1 MNPRPISSVS
11 EGSTARAPARGSHGP
26 HVPCHRTGTGEQFPS
41 GNGELAGPRPLGA
54 ARHLYNPRRPR
65 NGGRTATPPR
75 TSLRPARAL
84 GTEGAWPRLRARH
97 RASPPLPGQRGPRA
111 YPSCP
116 TCGLQGPLPPGPGSL
131 EDDWLLGELLKGRRV
146 ISGVLSACG
155 AQRPD
160 PARCV
165 SRTNSLLQQ
174 LRGGG
179 NAHCSVDQHGLWTRE
194 R

>member
-41 GNGELAGPRPLGA
+41 GGGELAGPRPLGA

-75 TSLRPARAL
+75 
-84 GTEGAWPRLRARH
+84 
-97 RASPPLPGQRGPRA
+97 ASPRQPPYPGQRGPRA